1 MKLFLVCSGWGGGWE
16 GALMVPCPPP
26 PASRSLVPI
35 PNPQF
40 LFFPELGTWPRC
52 GWGGLKASGGGVVSP
67 GGLLSLAGSWGVGTR
82 IITRPNSK
90 RQIETSGIHGWKFRK
105 TEGGHLSSPISRN
118 RRHLV
123 LHQQKFLK
131 FPSFVIDSY
140 AQYGTCYRSKD
151 GSERGGWA
159 HSNRT
164 LLLRAVLYLCCFSVL
179 FISALSISL
188 NAML

>member
-35 PNPQF
+35 PSSFSSQSWARDPDVAG
-40 LFFPELGTWPRC
+40 E
-52 GWGGLKASGGGVVSP
+52 GWRLRGVSP

-82 IITRPNSK
+82 IITRPNPK
-90 RQIETSGIHGWKFRK
+90 RPTEASGIHGWKFRK

-164 LLLRAVLYLCCFSVL
+164 LLLRAVLYLCCFAVL
-179 FISALSISL
+179 FISLCFCPSH
-188 NAML
+188 